1 VLHKFRKLFDI
12 LYETHKV
19 ASREGL
25 MRYAGAL
32 AFFAIFCVA
41 PFLTIILGVAG
52 IWLSRRSVDQKFEAV
67 LADSI
72 GPEAGQFIQ
81 NLLQDAA
88 TQGAYAIAL
97 AVITLIFLAM
107 RVVLVVQTGLNAMS
121 GLPNPEPENFVDT
134 IRQNA
139 FRAFVIIIF
148 QVAAI
153 FVLLLSAV
161 FNNINEATK
170 EQLPLVFPT
179 WVEALLHYGLA
190 YGLLSGVIAATYAYL
205 PAKQMRFKTVL
216 PGAFVAAV
224 SFLVL
229 NTLFGIYISFSN
241 YSRIFGAATA
251 LIFVLLWFYF
261 AAQIFLYGAAL
272 NHSLNTRTSRKLWNG
287 DSESTEVAAAS
298 AEG

>member
-1 VLHKFRKLFDI
+1 
-12 LYETHKV
+12 
-19 ASREGL
+19 

-32 AFFAIFCVA
+32 AFFAIFCLA
-41 PFLTIILGVAG
+41 PFLTIILGVGG
-52 IWLSRRSVDQKFEAV
+52 IWLSRRSVDEKFEAV

-72 GPEAGQFIQ
+72 GPEAAQFIQ
-81 NLLQDAA
+81 SLQQGAA

-97 AVITLIFLAM
+97 AVVTLILLAM
-107 RVVLVVQTGLNAMS
+107 RVVMVVQAGLNAMS
-121 GLPNPEPENFVDT
+121 GLPNPEPENIIET
-134 IRQNA
+134 IRHNA
-139 FRAFVIIIF
+139 FRALVIIVF

-161 FNNINEATK
+161 FNNISRATK
-170 EQLPLVFPT
+170 EQLPLVFPS

-190 YGLLSGVIAATYAYL
+190 YGLLTVVIAATYAYL
-205 PAKQMRFKTVL
+205 PAKQMRFQSVL

-229 NTLFGIYISFSN
+229 NTLFGIYVNFSN

-272 NHSLNTRTSRKLWNG
+272 NRSLSTRTSRELWSDG
-287 DSESTEVAAAS
+287 SQPKATSAAS
-298 AEG
+298 AEA